1 MDEQQDHI
9 VVGTTVRLRDIPGPL
24 MRVIRMQ
31 NDQATCFWFSRHG
44 EPCEEQF
51 PVVLLM
57 KCAPYVHRPREEGYG
72 GTRGANTD
80 DAAAERFERE
90 TAPVE
95 AASAD
100 H

>member
-1 MDEQQDHI
+1 MEEQQDHI

-24 MRVIRMQ
+24 LRVIRMQ

-57 KCAPYVHRPREEGYG
+57 KCAPYVHRPREEGYDP
-72 GTRGANTD
+72 R
-80 DAAAERFERE
+80 AAERFERE
-90 TAPVE
+90 TAPVAE
-95 AASAD
+95 SAD